1 MTRCVA
7 PRRGQ
12 CLRFSRGV
20 VAGGE
25 VVTFAAGV
33 AACQKD
39 RGRLA
44 EEKRFPE
51 MIPINAQMD
60 AWSGKDG

>member
-1 MTRCVA
+1 
-7 PRRGQ
+7 
-12 CLRFSRGV
+12 V

-25 VVTFAAGV
+25 VVTFADGV